1 MVRILLRQCE
11 FIAKFLC
18 YQSIHSGTILNHLLP
33 PSRAT
38 AIISQTLEALPV
50 ISVSLPIGL
59 GLASKPDLVQNVV
72 ASSPLANVPL
82 LVANLMD
89 GSLWLN

>member
-1 MVRILLRQCE
+1 MMSENLHYPFVSSHQ
-11 FIAKFLC
+11 
-18 YQSIHSGTILNHLLP
+18 YNHIFFC
-33 PSRAT
+33 SRAT

-50 ISVSLPIGL
+50 LSISLPIGL
-59 GLASKPDLVQNVV
+59 GLASKPDLVQNAV
-72 ASSPLANVPL
+72 ASSPLANVPI